1 MITFCDTIGRM
12 NRKTRRA
19 AGIKTKGVQD
29 SSESTLQ
36 EYWIPMKRKS
46 KAGVEYVYYKKVV
59 DKIGLKK

>member
-1 MITFCDTIGRM
+1 M

-19 AGIKTKGVQD
+19 ARIKTKGVQD

-46 KAGVEYVYYKKVV
+46 KAGIEYVYYKKVV